1 MPFTIIITVM
11 TRPKIVN
18 NILGSAKSPIPISV
32 ASLFTMIFEFCNPTN
47 VMNKPIPAPTAY
59 FNSAGI
65 ALIIVSRIPVNERRI
80 KITPATK
87 TTS

>member
-18 NILGSAKSPIPISV
+18 NTLGSAKFPKPTSV
-32 ASLFTMIFEFCNPTN
+32 ASLFTIILAFCNPTN

-59 FNSAGI
+59 FNSAGM
-65 ALIIVSRIPVNERRI
+65 ALIIVSRMPVNERRI
-80 KITPATK
+80 KIIPATK
-87 TTS
+87 QAS